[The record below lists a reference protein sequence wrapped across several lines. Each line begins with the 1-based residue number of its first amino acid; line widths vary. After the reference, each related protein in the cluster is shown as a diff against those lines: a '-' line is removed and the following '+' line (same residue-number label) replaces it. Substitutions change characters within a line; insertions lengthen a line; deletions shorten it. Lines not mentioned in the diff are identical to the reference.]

1 MTEEPRSVRALG
13 KPVRDHLAGSTVREG
28 FDYRGWE
35 LLSDDGLWRIPVPER
50 YGGAGGDWS
59 ALGGAFYE
67 LGRCSG
73 RIGFCISLISQAGLV
88 RLLLRF
94 GTEDQ
99 RERLVPLLI
108 GGSVVGSTA
117 VTEPGGGSDVGA
129 LTTTALPAAGAY
141 RLSGA
146 KAHVTNAPIADVLMV
161 VARIAGENDPR
172 HVGLFL
178 MDRPKHGATFEAP
191 EDLIGHRD
199 SPTGGFVLADVAV
212 PADRLIGERS
222 QPLDAL
228 YATLSLDRA
237 LFAMAA
243 AGVMDGIAACAIAYA
258 RERHA
263 FGQPIIRNQY
273 VQRHLTDVVIGRD
286 TTLALARDA
295 LAKVDADDPRLVQA
309 CSTAKL
315 IASES
320 LVVASQANMLVHGH
334 TGYLTGAVSTQAL
347 DALGTRI
354 AGGTSDIQRVNI
366 LRQELS
372 RC

>member
-1 MTEEPRSVRALG
+1 MIDGAESHRALG
-13 KPVRDHLAGSTVREG
+13 QPVRHHLSGSTAREG
-28 FDYRGWE
+28 FDRRGWE
-35 LLSDDGLWRIPVPER
+35 LLRDDGLWRIPVPER
-50 YGGAGGDWS
+50 YGGEGRDWS
-59 ALGGAFYE
+59 TLGGAFYE

-73 RIGFCISLISQAGLV
+73 RIGFCISLISQAGLI

-99 RERLVPLLI
+99 RRRFVPPLMN
-108 GGSVVGSTA
+108 GSAIGSTA
-117 VTEPGGGSDVGA
+117 VTEPGGGSDVRA
-129 LTTTALPAAGAY
+129 LNTTARPANAAY

-161 VARIAGENDPR
+161 VARIAGDGDPR

-178 MDRPKHGATFEAP
+178 IDRPEHGAAFEAP
-191 EDLIGHRD
+191 EDLIGFRD
-199 SPTGGFVLADVAV
+199 SPTGGFTLDEVAV
-212 PADRLIGERS
+212 PAERLIGERS
-222 QPLDAL
+222 QPFGAL
-228 YATLSLDRA
+228 YATLALDRA

-243 AGVMDGIAACAIAYA
+243 AGIMDGIAHGAIMYA

-263 FGQPIIRNQY
+263 FGQPIISHQY
-273 VQRHLTDVVIGRD
+273 VQRHLTDIVIGRD

-315 IASES
+315 VASES
-320 LVVASQANMLVHGH
+320 LVLASQAGMLVHGH
-334 TGYLTGAVSTQAL
+334 AGYMTGAVSAQAL
-347 DALGTRI
+347 DALGTRL

>member
-1 MTEEPRSVRALG
+1 MIEKPHSVRALG
-13 KPVRDHLAGSTVREG
+13 ERVRNHLAGSTAREG

-35 LLSDDGLWRIPVPER
+35 LLSNDGLWRIPVPER
-50 YGGAGGDWS
+50 YGGEGRDWS

-73 RIGFCISLISQAGLV
+73 RIGLCISLISQAGLV

-94 GTEDQ
+94 GTEEQ
-99 RERLVPLLI
+99 RRRFVPLLS
-108 GGSVVGSTA
+108 GGGVVGSTA
-117 VTEPGGGSDVGA
+117 VTEPGGGSDVRA
-129 LTTTALPAAGAY
+129 LTTTARPAAGAY
-141 RLSGA
+141 LLSGA

-161 VARIAGENDPR
+161 VARIAGGGDSR

-178 MDRPKHGATFEAP
+178 IDRPRDGAAFEAP

-199 SPTGGFVLADVAV
+199 SPTGGFTLDAVVV

-222 QPLDAL
+222 QPLGAL
-228 YATLSLDRA
+228 YATLALDRA

-243 AGVMDGIAACAIAYA
+243 AGVMDGIAKSAIAYA

-263 FGQPIIRNQY
+263 FGQPIIRHQY
-273 VQRHLTDVVIGRD
+273 VQRHLTDIVVGRD

-315 IASES
+315 VASES
-320 LVVASQANMLVHGH
+320 LVLASQANMLVHGH
-334 TGYLTGAVSTQAL
+334 TGYMTGAVSTQAL
-347 DALGTRI
+347 DALGTRL

-366 LRQELS
+366 LHQELS